1 MLYALRYQKQA
12 AGNIASLIT
21 TLKEQ
26 GVSPE
31 ETQVDAFQQ
40 EILITDSQPQLIYAV
55 LNMSGADQR
64 QDDLFSLENIFAK
77 GRTALRGLKVGHV
90 AR

>member
-12 AGNIASLIT
+12 AGNIASLIG

-31 ETQVDAFQQ
+31 ETQASEFRQA
-40 EILITDSQPQLIYAV
+40 ILVTNSHP
-55 LNMSGADQR
+55 
-64 QDDLFSLENIFAK
+64 
-77 GRTALRGLKVGHV
+77 
-90 AR
+90 